1 MSGDWA
7 RRGPCQRPTQ
17 RGLMMDTKIRVAVI
31 DEYPLFREGMASAL
45 EEHADIEVVARGET
59 IQDAIRIAREYEPHV
74 VALDVTLLDNA
85 LAGISDILLQHPAAS
100 ILAVAMTASE
110 EQVSSTLQRG
120 VRGFLMKKASTHEL
134 VQTVRALRRGEY
146 YVSPSVAARLFMRA
160 DAGVAKADTSL
171 SRVSELTGREE
182 EILSILVQGC
192 SNKEIGNKLA
202 LSEKTIKHHVTN
214 ILQKLQVR
222 NRVEAALLAAGRM
235 PAGVPVRQ

>member
-1 MSGDWA
+1 
-7 RRGPCQRPTQ
+7 
-17 RGLMMDTKIRVAVI
+17 MMDTKIRVAVI
-31 DEYPLFREGMASAL
+31 DEYPLFREGMVSAL

-85 LAGISDILLQHPAAS
+85 LASISDILLQYPAAS

-110 EQVSSTLQRG
+110 EQVSSALQRG
-120 VRGFLMKKASTHEL
+120 VRGYLMKKASTYEL
-134 VQTVRALRRGEY
+134 VQTVRALKRGEY
-146 YVSPSVAARLFMRA
+146 YVSPSVAARLLMRA
-160 DAGVAKADTSL
+160 DAGATKADSSL
-171 SRVSELTGREE
+171 SRVAELTLREE

-235 PAGVPVRQ
+235 PAGAPVRQ